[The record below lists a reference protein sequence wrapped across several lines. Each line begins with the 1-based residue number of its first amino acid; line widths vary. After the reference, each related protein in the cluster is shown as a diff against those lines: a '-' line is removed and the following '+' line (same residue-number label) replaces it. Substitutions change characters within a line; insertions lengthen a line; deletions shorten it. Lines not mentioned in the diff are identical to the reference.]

1 MLQAL
6 RYFPADRDRQG
17 TSVAIPV
24 CSAPF
29 HAALRPET
37 RSTSRV
43 RNCVTRA
50 QEYELRTPTPGMET
64 EPMTHSDRA
73 NLTDVAMKRWSDIPD
88 PRLREVVQS
97 LIKHLHGFVR
107 EVELKP
113 QEWFAGIDWLTRTG
127 QMCSGNRQ
135 EFILTSDVLAV
146 SMLIDA
152 INNRRTEGA
161 TPSTVEGPFHV
172 PDAPPMANGANMADG
187 APGIPCFVTGT
198 VRGLSGEPVA
208 GAVLDLWQTDGE
220 GRYEA
225 QREGDGAWMRGL
237 YRTQADGSYAVRT
250 VAPISYTI
258 PMDGTVGELV
268 KRPTSSHAARTS
280 ISRSPPGFLSSDHA
294 PVPARRQVLDRCRHG
309 VRILSSST
317 SKSAPGKRDGLQSPA
332 VLRRYDFVWSRS
344 PRRRRPSG
352 LHEGVGNQLRA
363 PHAFPSPREAWGG
376 CPTRAEAG
384 LGHLESPIPPPGSLS
399 KFATLPTTSGRRVA
413 RAARVAARKA

>member
-1 MLQAL
+1 
-6 RYFPADRDRQG
+6 
-17 TSVAIPV
+17 
-24 CSAPF
+24 
-29 HAALRPET
+29 
-37 RSTSRV
+37 
-43 RNCVTRA
+43 
-50 QEYELRTPTPGMET
+50 MET
-64 EPMTHSDRA
+64 MTYVTEQ

-88 PRLREVVQS
+88 PRLREIMQS

-113 QEWFAGIDWLTRTG
+113 QEWFAAIDWLTRTG

-237 YRTQADGSYAVRT
+237 YRTQADGSYAIRT

-268 KRPTSSHAARTS
+268 KRTKISHMRPAHIHFAITTQGYYPLVTHLFQRGDKYIDNDVVYGVKEPLIVDFKKQPAGKAPT
-280 ISRSPPGFLSSDHA
+280 GE
-294 PVPARRQVLDRCRHG
+294 QVNEPFY
-309 VRILSSST
+309 VV
-317 SKSAPGKRDGLQSPA
+317 Q
-332 VLRRYDFVWSRS
+332 YDFV
-344 PRRRRPSG
+344 
-352 LHEGVGNQLRA
+352 
-363 PHAFPSPREAWGG
+363 
-376 CPTRAEAG
+376 
-384 LGHLESPIPPPGSLS
+384 LEPLA
-399 KFATLPTTSGRRVA
+399 K
-413 RAARVAARKA
+413 AAAA